1 MFLSLTKIE
10 SLPELFFLYERIICK
25 RKKLLEETSVDS
37 KVMDL
42 ESCFKRSLVSPL
54 CIYIIPP
61 IFKNARWYIVQ
72 TVHFLLL
79 HNAYFVIYHKLS
91 IDISFVL
98 CYAEYVGAVIGTA
111 CVFAHLHPVS
121 RYFVNF
127 HMDRFVKLIILVYL
141 IS

>member
-1 MFLSLTKIE
+1 
-10 SLPELFFLYERIICK
+10 
-25 RKKLLEETSVDS
+25 
-37 KVMDL
+37 MDL

-98 CYAEYVGAVIGTA
+98 CYAEYVRAVIGTA